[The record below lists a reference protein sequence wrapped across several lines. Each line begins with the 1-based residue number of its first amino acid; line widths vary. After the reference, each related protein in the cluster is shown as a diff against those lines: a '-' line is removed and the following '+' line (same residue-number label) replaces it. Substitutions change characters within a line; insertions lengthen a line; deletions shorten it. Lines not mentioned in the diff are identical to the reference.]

1 MKKLT
6 TLFALALMAISASA
20 ASFDWK
26 TSATGKI
33 YEAGSTTLLAS
44 GTAYIFDSTMTSQA
58 SVLAAF
64 LAGEEWSTG
73 ALHSKTVANG
83 VIKATSA
90 EAFAWGSAGDELHAF
105 FAVVDGDSIYIS
117 AIPDAVIGKGV
128 GYETVSFNVKTT
140 SQAGTREG
148 TTFSGA
154 GWYTAAVP
162 EPTSAMLLVLGVAA
176 LALRRRRA

>member
-6 TLFALALMAISASA
+6 TLFAIALMAISASA

-26 TSATGKI
+26 TSPAGKI

-44 GTAYIFDSTMTSQA
+44 GTAYIFNSATTSQA

-64 LAGEEWSTG
+64 LAGEEWSAG
-73 ALHSKTVANG
+73 SLHSKTVANG
-83 VIKATSA
+83 VIKAASA
-90 EAFAWGSAGDELHAF
+90 EAFVWGSAGDTLNAF
-105 FAVVDGDSIYIS
+105 FAVVDGDKIYIS
-117 AIPDAVIGKGV
+117 TSQDQVASVT
-128 GYETVSFNVKTT
+128 GYSQFSFNAGAT
-140 SQAGTREG
+140 SQAGTLEG
-148 TTFSGA
+148 ATFSGA

-176 LALRRRRA
+176 LALRRKRA

>member
-6 TLFALALMAISASA
+6 TLFALALMATCVSA

-33 YEAGSTTLLAS
+33 YEAGSSTLLAS
-44 GTAYIFDSTMTSQA
+44 GTAYIFDSATTSQA

-64 LAGEEWSTG
+64 LAGEEWSAG
-73 ALHSKTVANG
+73 ALDSKAVASG
-83 VIKATSA
+83 TIKATNS
-90 EAFAWGSAGDELHAF
+90 EAFAWGTPGDTLNAF
-105 FAVVDGDSIYIS
+105 FAVVDGDKIYIS
-117 AIPDAVIGKGV
+117 TSQGQKAQET
-128 GYETVSFNVKTT
+128 GYMQFAFNAKAT
-140 SQAGTREG
+140 SQAGTLGG
-148 TTFSGA
+148 TTFSGS

-176 LALRRRRA
+176 LALRRKRA

>member
-6 TLFALALMAISASA
+6 TLFALALVAISASA
-20 ASFDWK
+20 ATFDWK

-33 YEAGSTTLLAS
+33 YGAGTTTPLAS
-44 GTAYIFDSTMTSQA
+44 GTAYLFDSATTSQA

-64 LAGEEWSTG
+64 LAGEEWSSSS
-73 ALHSKTVANG
+73 LNNKTVSNG
-83 VIKATSA
+83 SIAGTTGGSF
-90 EAFAWGSAGDELHAF
+90 EWGSVGDKLNAF
-105 FAVVDGDSIYIS
+105 FAVVDGENIYIS
-117 AIPDAVIGKGV
+117 VIGSKAGP
-128 GYETVSFNVKTT
+128 ETGTAQISFNAKVT
-140 SQAGTREG
+140 SQAGTLEG

-176 LALRRRRA
+176 LALRRKRA

>member
-44 GTAYIFDSTMTSQA
+44 GTAYIFNSTATSQA

-64 LAGEEWSTG
+64 LAGEEWSAD
-73 ALHSKTVANG
+73 ALNSKAVASG
-83 VIKATSA
+83 VIKATSG
-90 EAFAWGSAGDELHAF
+90 EAFAWGSAGETLNAF
-105 FAVVDGDSIYIS
+105 FAVVDGDKIYIS
-117 AIPDAVIGKGV
+117 TSQDQVAPNT
-128 GYETVSFNVKTT
+128 GYSQFSFNAKAT

>member
-26 TSATGKI
+26 TSARGKI

-128 GYETVSFNVKTT
+128 GYETVSFNAKAT

-176 LALRRRRA
+176 LALRRKRA